1 MVNYNHAEA
10 IKELEQIKKKAAK
23 GKYYHSE
30 VPLRASKKDENPP
43 RCLGITSAGLPCNMK
58 AYTGACVEHFSSV
71 KTSITCEQW
80 KDYCTLLHNAADIEA
95 CHRLRKT
102 FLANKNCVQQAE
114 TIKTVAKHDLESKEI
129 HVSVMEDTA
138 KVYGER
144 CEDLEKLGARMCVAQ
159 ERISGVK
166 RQRRVDPSLLADSDQ
181 PLMIEGG
188 ETSFFYGLQEQFNQ
202 SMVGL
207 NELVKSNT
215 DALDQSRDLVLKA
228 CARAK
233 AIEAYFTGDECVSQL
248 VIDGVDLT
256 DDFVREFKQLKN
268 KYGKESMTDFF
279 SRCVCLY

>member
-1 MVNYNHAEA
+1 M
-10 IKELEQIKKKAAK
+10 
-23 GKYYHSE
+23 
-30 VPLRASKKDENPP
+30 
-43 RCLGITSAGLPCNMK
+43 
-58 AYTGACVEHFSSV
+58 
-71 KTSITCEQW
+71 
-80 KDYCTLLHNAADIEA
+80 
-95 CHRLRKT
+95 
-102 FLANKNCVQQAE
+102 CVQNAE
-114 TIKTVAKHDLESKEI
+114 TTRTVARIETDSKDI
-129 HVSVMEDTA
+129 QVRVMEDTA
-138 KVYGER
+138 EVYGKR

-166 RQRRVDPSLLADSDQ
+166 RRRVIPSLLADSDQ

-256 DDFVREFKQLKN
+256 PDFVREFKQLKN
-268 KYGKESMTDFF
+268 KYSKESMTYMFK
-279 SRCVCLY
+279 RCVCL